1 MLRAALAKLIYGG
14 PNIQIGS
21 SFRCDGMPRC
31 LVDPDAKL
39 TVGNNVEFRSGIE
52 IRAHDSARIVIED
65 GVRID
70 RGVRILAANKALVRI
85 SNGARIGLY
94 SVLNGGDS
102 IHVGRKC
109 LISGFVYLQTS
120 MHRVETPNVAIRDQG
135 YDHAPIQIG
144 DGAWLGSHVVVMPGR
159 VIGMDAVVGSNGV
172 VTRDIADRM
181 IVAGVP
187 ARVVKER
194 TDNRIS

>member
-1 MLRAALAKLIYGG
+1 
-14 PNIQIGS
+14 
-21 SFRCDGMPRC
+21 
-31 LVDPDAKL
+31 
-39 TVGNNVEFRSGIE
+39 
-52 IRAHDSARIVIED
+52 
-65 GVRID
+65 
-70 RGVRILAANKALVRI
+70 
-85 SNGARIGLY
+85 
-94 SVLNGGDS
+94 
-102 IHVGRKC
+102 
-109 LISGFVYLQTS
+109 